1 MIKFRY
7 KRKEVK
13 ETKENVASNNA
24 NNGGNSDNSV
34 NDVTN
39 KLIMS
44 AKKDVGNSKK
54 DGKPP
59 KGVKKEY
66 LECVRA
72 VVVSLNPYKR
82 AGISLLEFLSYV
94 RLMRYQNI
102 ITFHLNSHLNISW
115 SRA

>member
-13 ETKENVASNNA
+13 ETKENVASNNTTNS

-34 NDVTN
+34 NDATN

-44 AKKDVGNSKK
+44 AKKDAGNSKK

-66 LECVRA
+66 LECVRS
-72 VVVSLNPYKR
+72 VVVSLNR
-82 AGISLLEFLSYV
+82 ILGISTLLLYAHSEC
-94 RLMRYQNI
+94 I
-102 ITFHLNSHLNISW
+102 
-115 SRA
+115 

>member
-13 ETKENVASNNA
+13 ETKENVASNNTTA

-39 KLIMS
+39 SCKLIMS
-44 AKKDVGNSKK
+44 AKNDVGNSKK

-72 VVVSLNPYKR
+72 VVVSFKSIFRN
-82 AGISLLEFLSYV
+82 
-94 RLMRYQNI
+94 LMRSCAYNGI
-102 ITFHLNSHLNISW
+102 
-115 SRA
+115 

>member
-24 NNGGNSDNSV
+24 NNGGNSDNNV

-39 KLIMS
+39 STKLIMS
-44 AKKDVGNSKK
+44 AKKDVSNSKK

-72 VVVSLNPYKR
+72 VVVSLNP
-82 AGISLLEFLSYV
+82 
-94 RLMRYQNI
+94 
-102 ITFHLNSHLNISW
+102 
-115 SRA
+115 